1 MPPDVET
8 LKERLKNRAT
18 ESLEQI
24 NERIKRVDLE
34 IGKTNH
40 FDYIVLNDNLKNAVT
55 EVNNIIKSF
64 NK

>member
-18 ESLEQI
+18 ESQEQI